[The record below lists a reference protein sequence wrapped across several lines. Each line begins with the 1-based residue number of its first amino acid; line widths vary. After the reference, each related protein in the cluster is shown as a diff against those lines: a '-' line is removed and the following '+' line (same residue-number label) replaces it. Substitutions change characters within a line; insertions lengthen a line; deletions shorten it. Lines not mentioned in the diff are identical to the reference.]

1 MDYKDYYKILG
12 ISKSAT
18 QDEVKKAFRKL
29 AIKYHPDKNS
39 GDRKAEE
46 KFKEINEANEVLSD
60 VEKRK
65 KYDELGENWNSY
77 QQHGGEGN
85 FDWSKWSS
93 QGQQRQSR
101 NQNED
106 YFGSGGNFSDFFES
120 IFGGRGGDGRGPGQ
134 RSVRPMKGQDL
145 QAEME
150 LTLEDSYDGV
160 TKQIVLNGQK
170 INMNLKPGIYD
181 GMVLRMK
188 GKGGP
193 GKNGGEPGDLH
204 ITFKL
209 TKHLQYDVKGND
221 LYFEE
226 PLELY
231 TAVLGGKLEIKIF
244 NKTLKIPIPAGTDSG
259 KTFRL
264 NGLGMP
270 FYGKTDVRGDAYV
283 KMKVVVPKNLTE
295 EEKELFEKL
304 STFNKT

>member
-1 MDYKDYYKILG
+1 
-12 ISKSAT
+12 
-18 QDEVKKAFRKL
+18 
-29 AIKYHPDKNS
+29 
-39 GDRKAEE
+39 
-46 KFKEINEANEVLSD
+46 
-60 VEKRK
+60 
-65 KYDELGENWNSY
+65 
-77 QQHGGEGN
+77 
-85 FDWSKWSS
+85 
-93 QGQQRQSR
+93 
-101 NQNED
+101 
-106 YFGSGGNFSDFFES
+106 
-120 IFGGRGGDGRGPGQ
+120 
-134 RSVRPMKGQDL
+134 
-145 QAEME
+145 
-150 LTLEDSYDGV
+150 
-160 TKQIVLNGQK
+160 
-170 INMNLKPGIYD
+170 MNLKPGIYD

-188 GKGGP
+188 GKGGQ

-283 KMKVVVPKNLTE
+283 KMKVVVPKNLSE